1 MDRGQAK
8 GVPPTPAPDL
18 PENPLPQGPG
28 TASTFLYYFSTSAL
42 VGSFVVSRGLHLG
55 LQTGIPTQVG
65 ILFGLVAGSLG
76 AYINRSTQLQMTVAN
91 PTQFQQ
97 TLEAALEQMG
107 YGPVPPPEDT
117 EESTDKGAKAKKAN
131 LANSATQA
139 APYLTYQRSSLSQF
153 FAGKLYAQITPSQAT
168 IVSRAANIR
177 RLKKLL

>member
-8 GVPPTPAPDL
+8 GVPQTPAPDL

-28 TASTFLYYFSTSAL
+28 VASTFLYYFSTSAL

-55 LQTGIPTQVG
+55 LQTGIPTQIG

-91 PTQFQQ
+91 PKQFQQ
-97 TLEAALEQMG
+97 SLEAALEKMG
-107 YGPVPPPEDT
+107 YGPTPKSAE
-117 EESTDKGAKAKKAN
+117 TDDSPGKATPAE
-131 LANSATQA
+131 
-139 APYLTYQRSSLSQF
+139 PYLTYQRSSLSQF

>member
-8 GVPPTPAPDL
+8 GVPPTPAPDR

-28 TASTFLYYFSTSAL
+28 AASTFLYYFSTSAL

-55 LQTGIPTQVG
+55 LQTGIPTQIG

-91 PTQFQQ
+91 PKQFQQ
-97 TLEAALEQMG
+97 TLEAALEKMG
-107 YGPVPPPEDT
+107 YGPVPTPEDT
-117 EESTDKGAKAKKAN
+117 EESTDKGAKANKVNA
-131 LANSATQA
+131 ATQA

>member
-28 TASTFLYYFSTSAL
+28 VASTFLYYFSTSAL

-55 LQTGIPTQVG
+55 LQTGIPTQIG
-65 ILFGLVAGSLG
+65 ILLGLVAGSLG

-91 PTQFQQ
+91 PKQFQQ
-97 TLEAALEQMG
+97 DLEAALEKMG
-107 YGPVPPPEDT
+107 YGPAPTSEDA
-117 EESTDKGAKAKKAN
+117 EESTDQAPRAN
-131 LANSATQA
+131 AATQSV
-139 APYLTYQRSSLSQF
+139 PYLTYQRRSLSQF